1 MVNDK
6 YNLMIKLIMSM
17 TLEEIRLNVEESM
30 NERLLA
36 IETDGICARNL
47 CHMCIDKLD
56 ALEKTIKEKSTMVFM
71 PIIIS
76 VGVINLFS
84 IMGGF
89 YWAFTNW

>member
-1 MVNDK
+1 
-6 YNLMIKLIMSM
+6 MIKLIMSM
-17 TLEEIRLNVEESM
+17 SLEEIRLNVEVEYHQSL

-47 CHMCIDKLD
+47 CHVCIDKLD